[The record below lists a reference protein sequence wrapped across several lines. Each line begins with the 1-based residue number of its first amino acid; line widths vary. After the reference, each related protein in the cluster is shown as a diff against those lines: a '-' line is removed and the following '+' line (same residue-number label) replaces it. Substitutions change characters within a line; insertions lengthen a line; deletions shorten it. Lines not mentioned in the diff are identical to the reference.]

1 MVLSSLRIVFFSSS
15 STSSGGTRQALY
27 TIQELSKLGH
37 NTAFIIPK
45 GATIIN
51 KCSKTN
57 WIELPKDVKKW
68 KTFFKE
74 FIDSF
79 NPSIIHVYHNKAIK
93 RMAWWS
99 LFFKQKN
106 MIILAHRGVVFVP
119 NNPFPYWS
127 PGIDCFT
134 VNSLACAK
142 TLKKIGVPKRKIK
155 LLYNSIPR
163 NRVASNLEPALVRE
177 KIRISKTDVV
187 IGSISGDASY
197 KGVDILLKAAS
208 LLKVDNWRLIL
219 IGPQKEKWTHLI
231 SRLKIE
237 KKVCFLGHI
246 NNIADYLQI
255 MDIFCIPSLSE
266 SMPNTLLEA
275 IFAGL
280 PIVSS
285 KVGGI
290 PEVLE
295 GRGFLFKPGDF
306 KQLALY
312 LEQLITSESLR
323 EEIKSK
329 IIPLQ
334 KLFLPEVKTQ
344 KLLNIYKELLQKNNG

>member
-1 MVLSSLRIVFFSSS
+1 MFL
-15 STSSGGTRQALY
+15 
-27 TIQELSKLGH
+27 
-37 NTAFIIPK
+37 
-45 GATIIN
+45 
-51 KCSKTN
+51 
-57 WIELPKDVKKW
+57 
-68 KTFFKE
+68 KE
-74 FIDSF
+74 
-79 NPSIIHVYHNKAIK
+79 
-93 RMAWWS
+93 
-99 LFFKQKN
+99 
-106 MIILAHRGVVFVP
+106 
-119 NNPFPYWS
+119 
-127 PGIDCFT
+127 
-134 VNSLACAK
+134 
-142 TLKKIGVPKRKIK
+142 KIK

-295 GRGFLFKPGDF
+295 GRGFCLS
-306 KQLALY
+306 Q
-312 LEQLITSESLR
+312 
-323 EEIKSK
+323 EISSNSPC
-329 IIPLQ
+329 I
-334 KLFLPEVKTQ
+334 
-344 KLLNIYKELLQKNNG
+344 